1 MNVFEYFISAFST
14 IAAQKGR
21 SALTTLGVIIGVAS
35 VVLLISLAQGASRYV
50 GNSFSGLG
58 TNLVQAMPGHRETS
72 GGPGVSST
80 KNKLTLR
87 DAEAVKRRVTAFE
100 SSSGIVQGAATLRY
114 EGRARDVTVMGLEEP
129 YLAMR
134 EFEIA
139 QGRGITDEDVS
150 LHRRG
155 VILGQTIQ
163 RELFGNANPLG
174 QKITLSG
181 TEFRVI
187 GMTKPR
193 GSTFSIDFDDVAFIP
208 VTSAMDLFEVDSLLA
223 ITGKTRNAAQ
233 VPLAK
238 EQLTDALISLHG
250 EEDFTIFSPDD
261 MLEVLDKITGAMTAL
276 LAAIA
281 SISLVVGGIGIMNI
295 MLVSVVER
303 TREIGVRRALGASK
317 NEILLQFLLESVAVS
332 LLGGIIGLLL
342 GGGIAA
348 AIRYAVPELPVQLS
362 PTLVFVAVGFSATIG
377 VLSGVIPAVRAARLD
392 PVEALRYE

>member
-1 MNVFEYFISAFST
+1 MSFLDYIVGAFST

-35 VVLLISLAQGASRYV
+35 VVLLISLAQGAGKYI

-58 TNLVQAMPGHRETS
+58 TNLVQAMPGRNEN
-72 GGPGVSST
+72 GGMGMANA
-80 KNKLTLR
+80 KNKITMR

-100 SSSGIVQGAATLRY
+100 YSSGVIQGAGSARY
-114 EGRARDVTVMGLEEP
+114 EGRTRDVTVIGLEEP
-129 YLAMR
+129 YLKMR

-139 QGRGITDEDVS
+139 QGRGINEEDVD
-150 LHRRG
+150 LRRRAV
-155 VILGQTIQ
+155 VIGQTLQ
-163 RELFGNANPLG
+163 NELFGAENPLG
-174 QKITLSG
+174 QKITLAG
-181 TEFRVI
+181 TEYRVVGI
-187 GMTKPR
+187 TKPK
-193 GSTFSIDFDDVAFIP
+193 GSTFAIDFDDVAFIP
-208 VTSAMDLFEVDSLLA
+208 VTSAMDLFEIDGLLA
-223 ITGKTRNAAQ
+223 LVGKTANAAQ

-238 EQLTDALISLHG
+238 EQLRDALIAMHG
-250 EEDFTIFSPDD
+250 EEDFTLFSPDD
-261 MLEVLDKITGAMTAL
+261 MLQVLGQITGAMTAL
-276 LAAIA
+276 LGAIA

-317 NEILLQFLLESVAVS
+317 REIMLQFLLESVAVS
-332 LLGGIIGLLL
+332 LLGGLLGLLL

-348 AIRYAVPELPVQLS
+348 AIRYAVPELPVELT
-362 PTLVFVAVGFSATIG
+362 PTLVFVAVGFSALVG